1 MYERQMLPQREEPF
15 ENGKP
20 VQGTW
25 TSPFANVDFS
35 AIDKPYRIPLP
46 AWILDY
52 RLKEWQIFAARN
64 DDIMLEAFI
73 ANLKFFCF
81 AEIIFWDSYGGKKM
95 NVFKMFPFSA
105 WKMPKSLDDSVIEQ
119 ADGGFSFR
127 AHNSMASRRVTLDI
141 SIDSAIERPAFGAH
155 LVFDTNIQKTTPMA
169 VNMLMAENRPVYIF
183 KNFAGVEGGVIWGDT
198 KTALSGESASGL
210 FEDCK
215 GFIPYRAQY
224 INCRGFYFDSRGRRV
239 GFSLG
244 EHITRKLNVTN
255 ENALW
260 LEGALTPL
268 PPVRI
273 TEGESGQWAVEDLEG
288 MIDLN
293 FKLSDDVYRQV
304 DLFFIGMDHNN
315 LAGLFN
321 GMLITRDGEKL
332 LMRNVPGAIEYFN
345 FRL

>member
-1 MYERQMLPQREEPF
+1 MYTRHLLPQQDEPF

-20 VQGTW
+20 LQGTW
-25 TSPFANVDFS
+25 TSPFEKVDLS
-35 AIDKPYRIPLP
+35 VIDKPYRIPFP

-52 RLKEWQIFAARN
+52 RLKEWQTFTAQN
-64 DDIMLEAFI
+64 DDIRLEAFI
-73 ANLKFFCF
+73 SNLKFFCL
-81 AEIIFWDSYGGKKM
+81 AEIVFFNRRGGKKM
-95 NVFKMFPFSA
+95 HVFKMFPFSA
-105 WKMPKSLDDSVIEQ
+105 WKMPKSLNEGVIEQ

-127 AHNSMASRRVTLDI
+127 IHNHIASRNITLDI
-141 SIDSAIERPAFGAH
+141 AIDAAIERPFFGAH
-155 LVFDTNIQKTTPMA
+155 LVFDANIQKTTPMA
-169 VNMLMAENRPVYIF
+169 VNMLMAENRPMYIF
-183 KNFAGVEGGVIWGDT
+183 KNFAGVEGSVIWGDT
-198 KTALSGESASGL
+198 KTALHGESASGL
-210 FEDCK
+210 FQDCK
-215 GFIPYRAQY
+215 GFIPYRARY
-224 INCRGFYFDSRGRRV
+224 INCRGFCFDAKGRRF
-239 GFSLG
+239 GFSMG

-260 LEGALTPL
+260 LDGVLTPL

-273 TEGESGQWAVEDLEG
+273 TEGESGQWMVEDFEG

-293 FKLSDDVYRQV
+293 FKLVGEAYRQA

-332 LMRNVPGAIEYFN
+332 PMRNVTGTVEYFN